1 MPVSGWCDNKKLGFD
16 QLSLCPENMF
26 YTAEQ
31 KWPKLIICVTGL
43 IFDQGKVLEIPC
55 FEMYWL
61 SH

>member
-16 QLSLCPENMF
+16 QLGVYPENMF

-43 IFDQGKVLEIPC
+43 LFDHGKVLEIPC